1 MLRSLPVARC
11 NLARS
16 ALCLLCL
23 GSTAAAQTLG
33 PAPPEVL
40 GTAATVALVRDSAQR
55 LVDRAR
61 RAEADGHPLDAEALY
76 QRALGLHPALL
87 DAHLGYARCLDAR
100 GLRSEAVAALDGIAP
115 HRLDAA
121 DTVTLADALNNLGA
135 TDLALARLR
144 RHPHNAQVLQQHTR
158 LAARAA
164 RFAEALAAAR
174 AWYAASPDDADA
186 ERWVR
191 ALVRLVAEADAV
203 EHPDAS
209 GEALPPLRRVLA
221 RSLRR

>member
-1 MLRSLPVARC
+1 MARC

-33 PAPPEVL
+33 PPPPQVL

-61 RAEADGHPLDAEALY
+61 RAEANGHPLDAEALY

-87 DAHLGYARCLDAR
+87 EAHLGYARCLDAR
-100 GLRSEAVAALDGIAP
+100 GLRSEAIAALDGIAP
-115 HRLDAA
+115 HHLGPD
-121 DTVTLADALNNLGA
+121 DTVALADALSTLGA

-144 RHPHNAQVLQQHTR
+144 RLPHNAPVLQQR
-158 LAARAA
+158 IRVAARAA
-164 RFAEALAAAR
+164 RFAEALADAR
-174 AWYAASPDDADA
+174 AWYAASPDDAEA
-186 ERWVR
+186 QRWVR